1 MNNDLRP
8 IDYIVF
14 FNTMLGLLNYNEN
27 VEQTK
32 SEDEEKFFKEEVIN
46 KLDKIIDLLENRR

>member
-46 KLDKIIDLLENRR
+46 KLDKIIDLLEK